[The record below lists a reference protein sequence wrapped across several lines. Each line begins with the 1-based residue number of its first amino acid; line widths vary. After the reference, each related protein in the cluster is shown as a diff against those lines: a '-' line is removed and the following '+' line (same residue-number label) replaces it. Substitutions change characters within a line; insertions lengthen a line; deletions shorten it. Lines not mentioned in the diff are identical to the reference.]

1 MDSLSIVDE
10 IDKNKVNKV
19 NVNKDKV
26 DVNVYVNKNKVNV
39 NKNKVNVNKNKVD
52 VNKDKVDVNKD
63 KVDVDKN
70 TVVKKKRGRKKKI
83 KTPEEIERERNK
95 PKQRRGRKPKSLFNQ
110 LTEEN
115 TKKILNNNDDDETI
129 ILNLKINKK
138 LNNKNINNEIL
149 DNNNILNDTIL
160 SNNELDLK
168 KNINSTLF
176 ENNILNNKELDL
188 RKNINSTP
196 DGVSTIQDYYYL
208 NNEIDNNN
216 YNNYDILNDDSSNL
230 LQNNT
235 SKFITNHNCYWCC
248 HSFNNQP
255 FGIPFK
261 YKNDKFYT
269 NGNFCSLE
277 CATSFNFNE
286 KKNIQ
291 DIWECYNLINFMS
304 HKLGLNNKVKMAP
317 YRECLK
323 CFGGNLTIDEFRN
336 QNINTSKLFN
346 QLEYPLIS
354 VQTHIEEI
362 NYNENISNDFIP
374 IDKERLNRLEQK
386 VKLSKKNLNYINK
399 NSLEQT
405 MNIKIKTT

>member
-1 MDSLSIVDE
+1 MNSLSIVDE
-10 IDKNKVNKV
+10 IDKTKA
-19 NVNKDKV
+19 DV
-26 DVNVYVNKNKVNV
+26 DKNKMDID
-39 NKNKVNVNKNKVD
+39 KNKVD
-52 VNKDKVDVNKD
+52 VNKK
-63 KVDVDKN
+63 

-83 KTPEEIERERNK
+83 KTPEEIEREKNK

-115 TKKILNNNDDDETI
+115 TQKILNNNDDDETI

-138 LNNKNINNEIL
+138 LSNKDINNEIL
-149 DNNNILNDTIL
+149 DNNNNNNILNNNELNLKKNINSNLFESNILNDK
-160 SNNELDLK
+160 ELNLK
-168 KNINSTLF
+168 KNINSTPSG
-176 ENNILNNKELDL
+176 I
-188 RKNINSTP
+188 ST
-196 DGVSTIQDYYYL
+196 VNDYYYL
-208 NNEIDNNN
+208 NNQINNNN
-216 YNNYDILNDDSSNL
+216 YDNYDNYDIINEDGSNL
-230 LQNNT
+230 LENNT
-235 SKFITNHNCYWCC
+235 NKFITNHNCYWCC
-248 HSFNNQP
+248 HSFSNQP

-261 YKNDKFYT
+261 YKNNKFYT

-354 VQTHIEEI
+354 VQSHIEEI

-374 IDKERLNRLEQK
+374 IDKERINRLEQK

-405 MNIKIKTT
+405 MNIRIKTT

>member
-1 MDSLSIVDE
+1 MDSLSIVDD
-10 IDKNKVNKV
+10 IDKNKV
-19 NVNKDKV
+19 DT
-26 DVNVYVNKNKVNV
+26 D
-39 NKNKVNVNKNKVD
+39 KNKVD
-52 VNKDKVDVNKD
+52 TDKNKVDIDKN
-63 KVDVDKN
+63 KVDTDKNKVDIDKN

-83 KTPEEIERERNK
+83 KTPEEIEREKNK

-115 TKKILNNNDDDETI
+115 TRKILNNNDDEETI

-138 LNNKNINNEIL
+138 LNNN
-149 DNNNILNDTIL
+149 DNNIL
-160 SNNELDLK
+160 
-168 KNINSTLF
+168 
-176 ENNILNNKELDL
+176 ENNILENNKELNL
-188 RKNINSTP
+188 NKNINCTP
-196 DGVSTIQDYYYL
+196 SGISTINDYYYL
-208 NNEIDNNN
+208 NNEISSNNNN
-216 YNNYDILNDDSSNL
+216 YNNYNNNDILNDSNNL
-230 LQNNT
+230 LENNT
-235 SKFITNHNCYWCC
+235 NKFVTNYNCYWCC

-261 YKNDKFYT
+261 YKNNKFYT

-354 VQTHIEEI
+354 VQSHIEEI

-374 IDKERLNRLEQK
+374 IDKERINRLEQK

-405 MNIKIKTT
+405 MNIRIKTT